1 MQNYLVDEIKI
12 MAKLKILEFPNP
24 RLRIKAN
31 PVEAID
37 ETLNQKI
44 DDMFETMYESKGI
57 GLAAP
62 QIGISQRLI
71 VIDIEEVDAEFP
83 PLALVNPTIT
93 ESSGEELGEEGCLS
107 LPDFRAIVR
116 RSTEVSI
123 NAQNIDGQ
131 AVHFSA
137 QGLMARVLQH
147 EIDHLDG
154 KLFIDYASKL
164 KLDMARKKQRKANM
178 EIMNKHDTSRR

>member
-1 MQNYLVDEIKI
+1 
-12 MAKLKILEFPNP
+12 MAIFE
-24 RLRIKAN
+24 LRINKDPILRRKA
-31 PVEAID
+31 VEVRNFD
-37 ETLNQKI
+37 FSLSSLTEN
-44 DDMFETMYESKGI
+44 MFETMYDSKGI

-71 VIDIEEVDAEFP
+71 VIDIEEIDADFP

-116 RSTEVSI
+116 RFTEISI

-154 KLFIDYASKL
+154 ILITDRLRPEDQELLEKVD
-164 KLDMARKKQRKANM
+164 
-178 EIMNKHDTSRR
+178 

>member
-1 MQNYLVDEIKI
+1 
-12 MAKLKILEFPNP
+12 MAIFE
-24 RLRIKAN
+24 LRINKDPILRRKA
-31 PVEAID
+31 VEVRNFD
-37 ETLNQKI
+37 FSLSSLTEN
-44 DDMFETMYESKGI
+44 MFETMYESKGI

-137 QGLMARVLQH
+137 QGLLARVLQH

-154 KLFIDYASKL
+154 ILITDRL
-164 KLDMARKKQRKANM
+164 RPEDQELLEKA
-178 EIMNKHDTSRR
+178 D

>member
-1 MQNYLVDEIKI
+1 
-12 MAKLKILEFPNP
+12 MAIFE
-24 RLRIKAN
+24 LRINKDPILRRKA
-31 PVEAID
+31 VEVRNFD
-37 ETLNQKI
+37 FSLSSLTEN
-44 DDMFETMYESKGI
+44 MFETMYDSKGI

-71 VIDIEEVDAEFP
+71 VIDIEEIDAEFP

-116 RSTEVSI
+116 RFTEISI
-123 NAQNIDGQ
+123 NAQNVDGQ

-154 KLFIDYASKL
+154 ILITDRLRPEDQELLEKVD
-164 KLDMARKKQRKANM
+164 
-178 EIMNKHDTSRR
+178 

>member
-1 MQNYLVDEIKI
+1 
-12 MAKLKILEFPNP
+12 MAIFE
-24 RLRIKAN
+24 LRINKDPILRRKA
-31 PVEAID
+31 VEVRNFD
-37 ETLNQKI
+37 FSLSSLTEN
-44 DDMFETMYESKGI
+44 MFETMYESKGI

-154 KLFIDYASKL
+154 ILITDRLRPEDQELLEKVD
-164 KLDMARKKQRKANM
+164 
-178 EIMNKHDTSRR
+178 

>member
-1 MQNYLVDEIKI
+1 
-12 MAKLKILEFPNP
+12 MAIFE
-24 RLRIKAN
+24 LRINKDPILRRKA
-31 PVEAID
+31 VEVRNFD
-37 ETLNQKI
+37 FSLSSLTEN
-44 DDMFETMYESKGI
+44 MFETMYESKGI

-71 VIDIEEVDAEFP
+71 VIDIEEIDAEFP

-93 ESSGEELGEEGCLS
+93 ESAGEELGEEGCLS

-116 RSTEVSI
+116 RFTEISI

-154 KLFIDYASKL
+154 ILITERLRPEDQELLEKVD
-164 KLDMARKKQRKANM
+164 
-178 EIMNKHDTSRR
+178 

>member
-1 MQNYLVDEIKI
+1 
-12 MAKLKILEFPNP
+12 MAIFE
-24 RLRIKAN
+24 LRINKDPILRRKA
-31 PVEAID
+31 VEVRNFD
-37 ETLNQKI
+37 FSLSSLTEN
-44 DDMFETMYESKGI
+44 MFETMYDSKGI

-71 VIDIEEVDAEFP
+71 VIDIEEIDADFP

-116 RSTEVSI
+116 RFTEISI

-154 KLFIDYASKL
+154 ILITDRLRPEDQELLEKVDYL
-164 KLDMARKKQRKANM
+164 LGPFGV
-178 EIMNKHDTSRR
+178 

>member
-1 MQNYLVDEIKI
+1 
-12 MAKLKILEFPNP
+12 MAIFELRTNKDPIL
-24 RLRIKAN
+24 RRKA
-31 PVEAID
+31 VEVRNFD
-37 ETLNQKI
+37 FSLSSLTEN
-44 DDMFETMYESKGI
+44 MFETMYESKGI

-154 KLFIDYASKL
+154 ILITDRLRPEDQKLL
-164 KLDMARKKQRKANM
+164 EKA
-178 EIMNKHDTSRR
+178 D

>member
-1 MQNYLVDEIKI
+1 
-12 MAKLKILEFPNP
+12 MAIFE
-24 RLRIKAN
+24 LRINKDPILRRKA
-31 PVEAID
+31 VEVRNFD
-37 ETLNQKI
+37 FSLSSLTEN
-44 DDMFETMYESKGI
+44 MFETMYDSKGI

-71 VIDIEEVDAEFP
+71 VIDIEEIDADFP

-123 NAQNIDGQ
+123 KAQNIDGQ

-154 KLFIDYASKL
+154 ILITDRL
-164 KLDMARKKQRKANM
+164 RPEDQELLEKA
-178 EIMNKHDTSRR
+178 D

>member
-1 MQNYLVDEIKI
+1 
-12 MAKLKILEFPNP
+12 MAIFE
-24 RLRIKAN
+24 LRINKDPILRRKA
-31 PVEAID
+31 VEVRNFD
-37 ETLNQKI
+37 FSLSSLTEN
-44 DDMFETMYESKGI
+44 MFETMYDSKGI

-71 VIDIEEVDAEFP
+71 VIDIEEIDADFP

-93 ESSGEELGEEGCLS
+93 ESSGEKLGEEGCLS

-116 RSTEVSI
+116 RSTEISI

-154 KLFIDYASKL
+154 ILITDRLRPEDQELLEKVD
-164 KLDMARKKQRKANM
+164 
-178 EIMNKHDTSRR
+178 

>member
-1 MQNYLVDEIKI
+1 
-12 MAKLKILEFPNP
+12 MAIFE
-24 RLRIKAN
+24 LRINKDPILRRKA
-31 PVEAID
+31 VEVRNFD
-37 ETLNQKI
+37 FSLSSLTEN
-44 DDMFETMYESKGI
+44 MFETMYESKGI

-154 KLFIDYASKL
+154 ILITDRLRPEDQELLEKSD
-164 KLDMARKKQRKANM
+164 
-178 EIMNKHDTSRR
+178 

>member
-1 MQNYLVDEIKI
+1 
-12 MAKLKILEFPNP
+12 MAIFE
-24 RLRIKAN
+24 LRINKDPILRRKA
-31 PVEAID
+31 VEVRNFD
-37 ETLNQKI
+37 FSLSSLTEN
-44 DDMFETMYESKGI
+44 MFETMYDSKGI

-71 VIDIEEVDAEFP
+71 VIDIEEIDADFP
-83 PLALVNPTIT
+83 PLALVNPIIT

-116 RSTEVSI
+116 RFTEISI

-154 KLFIDYASKL
+154 ILITDRLRPEDQELLEKVD
-164 KLDMARKKQRKANM
+164 
-178 EIMNKHDTSRR
+178 

>member
-1 MQNYLVDEIKI
+1 
-12 MAKLKILEFPNP
+12 MAIFE
-24 RLRIKAN
+24 LRINKDPILRRKA
-31 PVEAID
+31 VEVRNFD
-37 ETLNQKI
+37 FSLSSLTEN
-44 DDMFETMYESKGI
+44 MFETMYESKGI

-93 ESSGEELGEEGCLS
+93 ESSGEELGEEGWLS

-116 RSTEVSI
+116 RSTEISI

-154 KLFIDYASKL
+154 ILITDRL
-164 KLDMARKKQRKANM
+164 RPEDQELLEKA
-178 EIMNKHDTSRR
+178 D

>member
-1 MQNYLVDEIKI
+1 
-12 MAKLKILEFPNP
+12 MAIFE
-24 RLRIKAN
+24 LRINKDPILRRKA
-31 PVEAID
+31 VEVRNFD
-37 ETLNQKI
+37 FSLSSLTEN
-44 DDMFETMYESKGI
+44 MFETMYDSKGI

-71 VIDIEEVDAEFP
+71 VIDIEEIDADFP

-116 RSTEVSI
+116 RSTEISI
-123 NAQNIDGQ
+123 NAQNVDGQ

-154 KLFIDYASKL
+154 ILITDRLRPEDQELLEKVD
-164 KLDMARKKQRKANM
+164 
-178 EIMNKHDTSRR
+178 

>member
-1 MQNYLVDEIKI
+1 
-12 MAKLKILEFPNP
+12 MAIFE
-24 RLRIKAN
+24 LRINKDPILRRKA
-31 PVEAID
+31 VEVRNFD
-37 ETLNQKI
+37 FSLSSLTEN
-44 DDMFETMYESKGI
+44 MFETMYDSKGI

-71 VIDIEEVDAEFP
+71 VIDIEEIDADFP

-116 RSTEVSI
+116 RFTEISI

-131 AVHFSA
+131 AIHFSA

-154 KLFIDYASKL
+154 ILITDRLRPEDQELLEKVD
-164 KLDMARKKQRKANM
+164 
-178 EIMNKHDTSRR
+178 

>member
-1 MQNYLVDEIKI
+1 
-12 MAKLKILEFPNP
+12 MAIFE
-24 RLRIKAN
+24 LRINKDPILRRKA
-31 PVEAID
+31 VEVRNFD
-37 ETLNQKI
+37 FSLSSLTEN
-44 DDMFETMYESKGI
+44 MFETMYESKGI

-116 RSTEVSI
+116 RSTEISI

-154 KLFIDYASKL
+154 ILITDRL
-164 KLDMARKKQRKANM
+164 RPEDQELLEKA
-178 EIMNKHDTSRR
+178 D

>member
-1 MQNYLVDEIKI
+1 
-12 MAKLKILEFPNP
+12 MAIFE
-24 RLRIKAN
+24 LRINKDPILRRKA
-31 PVEAID
+31 VEVRNFD
-37 ETLNQKI
+37 FSLSSLTEN
-44 DDMFETMYESKGI
+44 MFETMYDSKGI

-71 VIDIEEVDAEFP
+71 VIDIEEIDADFP

-93 ESSGEELGEEGCLS
+93 ESTGEELGEEGCLS

-116 RSTEVSI
+116 RSTEISI

-154 KLFIDYASKL
+154 ILITDRLRPEDQELLEKVD
-164 KLDMARKKQRKANM
+164 
-178 EIMNKHDTSRR
+178 

>member
-1 MQNYLVDEIKI
+1 
-12 MAKLKILEFPNP
+12 MAIFE
-24 RLRIKAN
+24 LRINKDPILRRKA
-31 PVEAID
+31 VEVRNFD
-37 ETLNQKI
+37 FSLSSLTEN
-44 DDMFETMYESKGI
+44 MFETMYDSKGI

-71 VIDIEEVDAEFP
+71 VIDIEEIDADFP

-116 RSTEVSI
+116 RSTEISI

-154 KLFIDYASKL
+154 ILITDRLRPEDQELL
-164 KLDMARKKQRKANM
+164 KKVD
-178 EIMNKHDTSRR
+178 

>member
-1 MQNYLVDEIKI
+1 
-12 MAKLKILEFPNP
+12 MAIFE
-24 RLRIKAN
+24 LRINKDPILRRKA
-31 PVEAID
+31 VEVRNFD
-37 ETLNQKI
+37 FSLSSLTEN
-44 DDMFETMYESKGI
+44 MFETMYDSKGI

-71 VIDIEEVDAEFP
+71 VIDIEEIDADFP

-116 RSTEVSI
+116 RFTEISI
-123 NAQNIDGQ
+123 NAQNVDGQ

-154 KLFIDYASKL
+154 ILITDRLRPEDQELLEKVD
-164 KLDMARKKQRKANM
+164 
-178 EIMNKHDTSRR
+178 

>member
-1 MQNYLVDEIKI
+1 
-12 MAKLKILEFPNP
+12 MAIFE
-24 RLRIKAN
+24 LRINKDPILRRKA
-31 PVEAID
+31 VEVRNFD
-37 ETLNQKI
+37 FSLSSLTEN
-44 DDMFETMYESKGI
+44 MFETMYESKGI

-71 VIDIEEVDAEFP
+71 VIDIEEIDAEFP

-116 RSTEVSI
+116 RSTEISI

-154 KLFIDYASKL
+154 ILITDRLRPEDQELLEKVD
-164 KLDMARKKQRKANM
+164 
-178 EIMNKHDTSRR
+178 

>member
-1 MQNYLVDEIKI
+1 
-12 MAKLKILEFPNP
+12 MAIFE
-24 RLRIKAN
+24 LRINKDPILRRKA
-31 PVEAID
+31 VEVRNFD
-37 ETLNQKI
+37 FSLSSLTEN
-44 DDMFETMYESKGI
+44 MFETMYESKGI

-71 VIDIEEVDAEFP
+71 VIDIEEIDADFP

-116 RSTEVSI
+116 RFTEISI

-154 KLFIDYASKL
+154 ILITDRLRPEDQELLEKVD
-164 KLDMARKKQRKANM
+164 
-178 EIMNKHDTSRR
+178 

>member
-1 MQNYLVDEIKI
+1 
-12 MAKLKILEFPNP
+12 MAIFE
-24 RLRIKAN
+24 LRINKDPILRRKA
-31 PVEAID
+31 VEVRNFD
-37 ETLNQKI
+37 FSLSSLTEN
-44 DDMFETMYESKGI
+44 MFETMYESKGI

-71 VIDIEEVDAEFP
+71 VIDIEEIDAEFP

-93 ESSGEELGEEGCLS
+93 ESTGEELGEEGCLS

-116 RSTEVSI
+116 RSTEISI

-154 KLFIDYASKL
+154 ILFIDYLSKL
-164 KLDMARKKQRKANM
+164 KKNRALEKVKKIQKKNN
-178 EIMNKHDTSRR
+178 EESK

>member
-1 MQNYLVDEIKI
+1 
-12 MAKLKILEFPNP
+12 MAIFE
-24 RLRIKAN
+24 LRINKDPILRRKA
-31 PVEAID
+31 VEVRNFDFSLSSLI
-37 ETLNQKI
+37 EN
-44 DDMFETMYESKGI
+44 MFETMYESKGI

-71 VIDIEEVDAEFP
+71 VIDIEEIDADFP

-116 RSTEVSI
+116 RFTEISI

-154 KLFIDYASKL
+154 ILITDRLRPEDQELLEKVD
-164 KLDMARKKQRKANM
+164 
-178 EIMNKHDTSRR
+178 

>member
-1 MQNYLVDEIKI
+1 
-12 MAKLKILEFPNP
+12 MAIFE
-24 RLRIKAN
+24 LRINKDPILRRKA
-31 PVEAID
+31 VEVRNFD
-37 ETLNQKI
+37 FSLSSLTEN
-44 DDMFETMYESKGI
+44 MFETMHDSKGI

-71 VIDIEEVDAEFP
+71 VIDIEEIDADFP

-116 RSTEVSI
+116 RFTEISI

-154 KLFIDYASKL
+154 ILITDRLRPEDQELLEKVD
-164 KLDMARKKQRKANM
+164 
-178 EIMNKHDTSRR
+178 

>member
-1 MQNYLVDEIKI
+1 
-12 MAKLKILEFPNP
+12 MAIFE
-24 RLRIKAN
+24 LRINKDPILRRKA
-31 PVEAID
+31 VEVRNFD
-37 ETLNQKI
+37 FSLSSLTEN
-44 DDMFETMYESKGI
+44 MFETMYESKGI

-71 VIDIEEVDAEFP
+71 VIDIEEIDAEFP

-93 ESSGEELGEEGCLS
+93 ESTGEELGEEGCLS

-116 RSTEVSI
+116 RFTEISI

-154 KLFIDYASKL
+154 ILITDRLRPEDQELLEKVD
-164 KLDMARKKQRKANM
+164 
-178 EIMNKHDTSRR
+178 

>member
-1 MQNYLVDEIKI
+1 
-12 MAKLKILEFPNP
+12 MAIFE
-24 RLRIKAN
+24 LRINKDPILRRKA
-31 PVEAID
+31 VEVRNFD
-37 ETLNQKI
+37 FSLSSLTEN
-44 DDMFETMYESKGI
+44 MFETMYESNGI

-71 VIDIEEVDAEFP
+71 VIDIEEIDAEFP

-93 ESSGEELGEEGCLS
+93 ECSGEELGEEGCLS

-154 KLFIDYASKL
+154 ILITDRLRPEDQELLEKVD
-164 KLDMARKKQRKANM
+164 
-178 EIMNKHDTSRR
+178 

>member
-1 MQNYLVDEIKI
+1 
-12 MAKLKILEFPNP
+12 MAIFE
-24 RLRIKAN
+24 LRINKDPILRRKA
-31 PVEAID
+31 VEVRNFD
-37 ETLNQKI
+37 FSLSSLTEN
-44 DDMFETMYESKGI
+44 MFETMYESKGI

-154 KLFIDYASKL
+154 ILITDRL
-164 KLDMARKKQRKANM
+164 RPEDQELLEKAN
-178 EIMNKHDTSRR
+178 

>member
-1 MQNYLVDEIKI
+1 
-12 MAKLKILEFPNP
+12 MAIFE
-24 RLRIKAN
+24 LRINKDPILRRKA
-31 PVEAID
+31 VEVRNFD
-37 ETLNQKI
+37 FSLSSLTEN
-44 DDMFETMYESKGI
+44 MFETMYDSKGI

-71 VIDIEEVDAEFP
+71 VIDIEEIDAEFP

-93 ESSGEELGEEGCLS
+93 KSTGEELGEEGCLS

-116 RSTEVSI
+116 RSTEISI

-154 KLFIDYASKL
+154 ILITDRLRPEDQELLEKVD
-164 KLDMARKKQRKANM
+164 
-178 EIMNKHDTSRR
+178 

>member
-1 MQNYLVDEIKI
+1 
-12 MAKLKILEFPNP
+12 MAIFELRTNKDPIL
-24 RLRIKAN
+24 RRKA
-31 PVEAID
+31 VEVRNFD
-37 ETLNQKI
+37 FSLSSLTEN
-44 DDMFETMYESKGI
+44 MFETMYESKGI

-154 KLFIDYASKL
+154 ILITDRL
-164 KLDMARKKQRKANM
+164 RPEDQELLEKA
-178 EIMNKHDTSRR
+178 D

>member
-1 MQNYLVDEIKI
+1 
-12 MAKLKILEFPNP
+12 MAIFE
-24 RLRIKAN
+24 LRINKDPILRRKA
-31 PVEAID
+31 VEVRNFD
-37 ETLNQKI
+37 FSLSSLTEN
-44 DDMFETMYESKGI
+44 MFETMYESKGI

-71 VIDIEEVDAEFP
+71 VIDIEEIDAEFP

-116 RSTEVSI
+116 RFTEISI

-154 KLFIDYASKL
+154 ILITDRLRPEDQELLEKVD
-164 KLDMARKKQRKANM
+164 
-178 EIMNKHDTSRR
+178 

>member
-1 MQNYLVDEIKI
+1 
-12 MAKLKILEFPNP
+12 MAIFE
-24 RLRIKAN
+24 LRINKDPILRRKA
-31 PVEAID
+31 VEVRNFD
-37 ETLNQKI
+37 FSLSSLTEN
-44 DDMFETMYESKGI
+44 MFETMYESKGI

-71 VIDIEEVDAEFP
+71 VIDIEEIDADFP

-116 RSTEVSI
+116 RSTEISI

-154 KLFIDYASKL
+154 ILITDRLRPEDQELLEKVD
-164 KLDMARKKQRKANM
+164 
-178 EIMNKHDTSRR
+178 

>member
-1 MQNYLVDEIKI
+1 
-12 MAKLKILEFPNP
+12 MAIFE
-24 RLRIKAN
+24 LRISKDPILRRKA
-31 PVEAID
+31 VEVRNFD
-37 ETLNQKI
+37 FSLSSLTEN
-44 DDMFETMYESKGI
+44 MFETMYDSKGI

-71 VIDIEEVDAEFP
+71 VIDIEEIDADFP

-116 RSTEVSI
+116 RSTEISI

-154 KLFIDYASKL
+154 ILITDRLRPEDQELLEKVD
-164 KLDMARKKQRKANM
+164 
-178 EIMNKHDTSRR
+178 

>member
-1 MQNYLVDEIKI
+1 
-12 MAKLKILEFPNP
+12 MAIFE
-24 RLRIKAN
+24 LRINKDPILRRKA
-31 PVEAID
+31 VEVRNFD
-37 ETLNQKI
+37 FSLSSLTEN
-44 DDMFETMYESKGI
+44 MFETMYDSKGI

-71 VIDIEEVDAEFP
+71 VIDIEEIDAEFP

-116 RSTEVSI
+116 RFTEISI

-154 KLFIDYASKL
+154 ILITDRLRPEDQELLEKVD
-164 KLDMARKKQRKANM
+164 
-178 EIMNKHDTSRR
+178 

>member
-1 MQNYLVDEIKI
+1 
-12 MAKLKILEFPNP
+12 MAIFE
-24 RLRIKAN
+24 LRINKDPILRRKA
-31 PVEAID
+31 VEVRNFD
-37 ETLNQKI
+37 FSLSSLTEN
-44 DDMFETMYESKGI
+44 MFETMYDSKGI

-71 VIDIEEVDAEFP
+71 VIDIEEIDADFP

-93 ESSGEELGEEGCLS
+93 KSSGEELGEEGCLS

-116 RSTEVSI
+116 RFTEISI

-154 KLFIDYASKL
+154 ILITDRLRPEDQELLEKVD
-164 KLDMARKKQRKANM
+164 
-178 EIMNKHDTSRR
+178 

>member
-1 MQNYLVDEIKI
+1 
-12 MAKLKILEFPNP
+12 MAIFE
-24 RLRIKAN
+24 LRINKDPILRRKA
-31 PVEAID
+31 VEVRNFD
-37 ETLNQKI
+37 FSLSSLTEN
-44 DDMFETMYESKGI
+44 MFETMYDSKGI

-71 VIDIEEVDAEFP
+71 VIDIEEIDADFP

-116 RSTEVSI
+116 RFTEISI
-123 NAQNIDGQ
+123 NAKNIDGQ

-154 KLFIDYASKL
+154 ILITDRLRPEDQELLEKVD
-164 KLDMARKKQRKANM
+164 
-178 EIMNKHDTSRR
+178 

>member
-1 MQNYLVDEIKI
+1 
-12 MAKLKILEFPNP
+12 MAIFE
-24 RLRIKAN
+24 LRINKDPILRRKA
-31 PVEAID
+31 VEVRNFD
-37 ETLNQKI
+37 FSLSSLTEN
-44 DDMFETMYESKGI
+44 MFETMYDSKGI

-71 VIDIEEVDAEFP
+71 VIDIEEIDADFP

-116 RSTEVSI
+116 RSTEISI

-154 KLFIDYASKL
+154 ILITDRLRPEDQELLEKVD
-164 KLDMARKKQRKANM
+164 
-178 EIMNKHDTSRR
+178 

>member
-1 MQNYLVDEIKI
+1 
-12 MAKLKILEFPNP
+12 MAIFE
-24 RLRIKAN
+24 LRINKDPILRRKA
-31 PVEAID
+31 VEVRNFD
-37 ETLNQKI
+37 FSLSSLTEN
-44 DDMFETMYESKGI
+44 MFETMYESKGI

-137 QGLMARVLQH
+137 QGLMARGLQH

-154 KLFIDYASKL
+154 ILITDRL
-164 KLDMARKKQRKANM
+164 RPEDQELLEKAN
-178 EIMNKHDTSRR
+178 